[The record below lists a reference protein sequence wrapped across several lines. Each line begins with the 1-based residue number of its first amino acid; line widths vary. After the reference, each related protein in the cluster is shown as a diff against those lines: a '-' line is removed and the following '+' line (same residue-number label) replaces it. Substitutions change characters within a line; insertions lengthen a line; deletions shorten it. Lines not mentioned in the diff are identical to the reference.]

1 MPYVP
6 HLGKPFFHIYE
17 KYFSDNYSRS
27 NELSDGM
34 SAAWPSGSV
43 EFNLDE
49 ARRDTQSPIGDERL
63 STRPT
68 VDLVCWIHTD
78 P

>member
-1 MPYVP
+1 
-6 HLGKPFFHIYE
+6 GKPFFHIYE

-49 ARRDTQSPIGDERL
+49 ARRDT
-63 STRPT
+63 
-68 VDLVCWIHTD
+68 
-78 P
+78 